1 MSGSAYAAR
10 LKTEMKPMLDELV
23 ELRDLETPSD
33 DEQARID
40 ALVVELAAKK
50 ASFDLAVERHSKTLK
65 AESAFEDM
73 DDQISEPRARSEG
86 RQRSQEG
93 AGEVKALSSYLL
105 DARDFKNPHNGLY
118 NVGQQAPIAALYP
131 YLPERKAAFLPT
143 NLSAA
148 HGDVRLIGPNT
159 PRIPHPFLQLLRT
172 IPYNDLSVPYLRPT
186 FTNNAADVV
195 FGQAKPESTN
205 SGAIATVTM
214 HTIAHWKE
222 VPRQILRYLPG
233 MRALIDDELIGGV
246 LSKVEDIVLNAN
258 GSGSSMNGI
267 LNQITQTG
275 SGTTMIDAILNA
287 LGVIGEQGGVA
298 DAILMN
304 PSDYWALIAL
314 GYSNNQFSPIIQNGQ
329 FSGVP
334 VVLEGSLAAGTTIV
348 GDWNRAVALYVGEFA
363 NVRATEALGFKSNI
377 VTILAEM
384 DCVVLVERP
393 NLLVKTTAPI
403 VAP

>member
-1 MSGSAYAAR
+1 MSMYAAR
-10 LKTEMKPMLDELV
+10 LKTEMKPLLDELR
-23 ELRDLETPSD
+23 ELNDLEQPGD
-33 DEQARID
+33 DETSRID
-40 ALVVELAAKK
+40 ALTLELAAKK
-50 ASFDLAVERHSKTLK
+50 AGFDKAMERSKKTAD
-65 AESAFEDM
+65 AETMYEGL
-73 DDQISEPRARSEG
+73 DDPAAEPRARSEG
-86 RQRSQEG
+86 TRRPGEG
-93 AGEVKALSSYLL
+93 AGEAKALSSYLL
-105 DARDFKNPHNGLY
+105 DSRAFKTPQNGLY

-131 YLPERKAAFLPT
+131 YVERKAAFLPT

-148 HGDVRLIGPNT
+148 SGNVQLIGPNT
-159 PRIPHPFLQLLRT
+159 PRVPHPFLALLRT

-205 SGAIATVTM
+205 TGAIASVTM

-222 VPRQILRYLPG
+222 IPRQILRYMPG

-246 LSKVEDIVLNAN
+246 LSKVEDIVIN
-258 GSGSSMNGI
+258 GSGVGSAMNGI

-275 SGTTMIDAILNA
+275 SGTTMIDAVLNA
-287 LGVIGEQGGVA
+287 LGVIGAQGGVA
-298 DAILMN
+298 DAIVMN

-314 GYSNNQFSPIIQNGQ
+314 GYSNNQFSPIIANGA

-334 VVLEGSLAAGTTIV
+334 VVLEGSLAAGTTMV

-377 VTILAEM
+377 VTVLAEM

-393 NLLVKTTAPI
+393 LMLVKTTAPI